1 MAVLVSLIKHYLVP
15 GSPWFLIVGIGMA
28 LLLLAGERTR
38 ALGRRWLAILFVLY
52 VALSMPLVS
61 SWLLKSLA
69 GTGPL
74 VADAGQAR
82 DTSPIVLLGNGVV
95 SVGPAATAIHLPAVN
110 TALNVSEAARL
121 YRLLGRRRIIAS
133 GGMPPGGA
141 GKRPES
147 EVMRDY
153 LAQLGVAGE
162 DVALESTS
170 INTTEQ
176 AAHVAA
182 LLPKGA
188 RVLLVTSPAHMPR
201 SVALFRR
208 HGLDVVPAVSDSL
221 PDSTRTWMQALVPNR
236 FALRASETAAYEFGA
251 YVLYW
256 LKGDIAK

>member
-1 MAVLVSLIKHYLVP
+1 MAVLVSLTKQYLIP
-15 GSPWFLIVGIGMA
+15 GSPWFLIVGVGVA
-28 LLLLAGERTR
+28 LLLLAGERTN
-38 ALGRRWLAILFVLY
+38 ALGRRWLALLFVLY

-74 VADAGQAR
+74 SDAGQAR
-82 DTSPIVLLGNGVV
+82 DTSPIVLLGNGVIT
-95 SVGPAATAIHLPAVN
+95 VGPVATAIHLPAVN

-153 LAQLGVAGE
+153 LSQLGVAGE

-201 SVALFRR
+201 SEALFRR
-208 HGLDVVPAVSDSL
+208 HGLDVVPAVSESL
-221 PDSTRTWMQALVPNR
+221 PDSARTWTQALVPNR
-236 FALRASETAAYEFGA
+236 YALRASETAVYEFGA
-251 YVLYW
+251 YALYW